1 MAFMALGVPLKAS
14 ALNLHG
20 QLFDPTNLVT
30 HELDAEQIRL
40 NMLNNRA
47 DEIMMTHARYRLVR
61 QQYFYSDEGIVYLSD
76 EYYTALT
83 PWLNGLNQVRA
94 AVVAVDDLADSEN
107 RDQIRSTLNSLMADL
122 ADLTEMHANIRKRGR
137 LAQEHMELTRSFPLG
152 YISEYDES
160 LTAYNGHREQLES
173 SIADILD
180 RIDVAQKD
188 SLRQTLAVTKEIF
201 DIYLITNAIDASTEA
216 LRTALAAAQSMLD
229 AELLVTPLTS
239 EIFAKKLQV
248 LNLISVH
255 KKRFY
260 AQTIAAEAE
269 ALANSYITQINSFD
283 LADADKSSGITML
296 NTLVTEMNDYIEA
309 DDVAN
314 NGKWYRVYQLYSTAV
329 DEVVPLCVHGIGR
342 TIYNCQAMRSIQ
354 GLTQSAI
361 TDFTDAQ
368 LEYLENTLIAIENG
382 PLAAGDEL

>member
-1 MAFMALGVPLKAS
+1 MAFIALGVPLKAS
-14 ALNLHG
+14 ALNLNG
-20 QLFDPTNLVT
+20 QLFDPDNLVT

-47 DEIMMTHARYRLVR
+47 DEIMMTHARYSLVR
-61 QQYFYSDEGIVYLSD
+61 QQYFYSDEGIVSLSD

-94 AVVAVDDLADSEN
+94 AVVAIDDLADSEN
-107 RDQIRSTLNSLMADL
+107 RDQIRVTLNGLMADL
-122 ADLTEMHANIRKRGR
+122 SDLIEMHTNIRKRGR

-160 LTAYNGHREQLES
+160 LTAYNGHREQLVS

-180 RIDVAQKD
+180 RVDVSQKD

-201 DIYLITNAIDASTEA
+201 DIYLVANAIDATTEE

-229 AELLVTPLTS
+229 AEILVTPLTS

-260 AQTIAAEAE
+260 AQSVAEEAE
-269 ALANSYITQINSFD
+269 SLADSYIIQINGFD
-283 LADADKSSGITML
+283 LSDTEKNNGITAL
-296 NTLVTEMNDYIEA
+296 NTLVTEMNDYIA
-309 DDVAN
+309 SDDIAN
-314 NGKWYRVYQLYSTAV
+314 NGKAYRVYQLYSNAV

-342 TIYNCQAMRSIQ
+342 SIYNCQAMRSIQ
-354 GLTQSAI
+354 GLTRASVTALSD
-361 TDFTDAQ
+361 TQ
-368 LEYLENTLIAIENG
+368 LEYLENTLIAVENG